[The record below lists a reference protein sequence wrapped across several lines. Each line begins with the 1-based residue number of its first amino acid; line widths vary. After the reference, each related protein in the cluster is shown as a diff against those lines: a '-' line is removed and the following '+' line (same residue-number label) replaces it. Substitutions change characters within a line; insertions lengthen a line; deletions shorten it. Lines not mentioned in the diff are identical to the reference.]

1 MIYPCFQCPYRKAKN
16 WTPQEMVKS
25 PGYRL
30 IKAARKIR
38 ALKEKQECQTKTLR
52 DLAAEAQRTR
62 KSLTHRIDNSV
73 MVVDFSTA
81 IDELCDALN
90 QI

>member
-1 MIYPCFQCPYRKAKN
+1 
-16 WTPQEMVKS
+16 MVKS
-25 PGYRL
+25 SGYRL
-30 IKAARKIR
+30 IKAAKKIR
-38 ALKEKQECQTKTLR
+38 VLKEKQERQTKTLR

-62 KSLTHRIDNSV
+62 KNLTHRIDNSV

-81 IDELCDALN
+81 IDELCNAMD